1 MDARRQEEMI
11 NTYSEFIDDDYDP
24 EIEDLIADERAQK
37 RYHNQLMRHP
47 DCSDPDHP
55 GCEVCEEPE

>member
-1 MDARRQEEMI
+1 MI